1 MARLSFWFRII
12 TASLVAVSM
21 SVILTGCSA
30 VRLGY
35 NNLPDIASWWLDSYI
50 DFSDTQGPQAKAA
63 LQKLQTWHRKEE
75 LPAIAELLVQAQ
87 TLAPQNITPEQACK
101 IWEGAQ
107 VRIESFIQE
116 SSRLAAP
123 VVSQLSAKQFKHL
136 EKEWATRNEDWKKQ
150 WVQGTPDARIKKR
163 VDLAAERFNSFYGDL
178 NLEQRQVL
186 KQQFLQSTWSP
197 EESYQR
203 RLKRQQQQLM
213 ALQAMSS
220 EITKPAMPLPQVEK
234 ALQSLILQSVRPKD
248 AGDLSKQLQLEQ
260 QACQNLAQL
269 HNTMSPAQRLKA
281 QRKLKDYETDVRE
294 LMKI

>member
-1 MARLSFWFRII
+1 
-12 TASLVAVSM
+12 M

-50 DFSDTQGPQAKAA
+50 DFTDTQGPQAKAA

-101 IWEGAQ
+101 IWEAAQ
-107 VRIESFIQE
+107 VRIESFVQE

-123 VVSQLSAKQFKHL
+123 VVSQLSAKQLKHL
-136 EKEWATRNEDWKKQ
+136 EKEWASRNEDWKKQ
-150 WVQGTPDARIKKR
+150 WVQGTPDSRIKKR

-186 KQQFLQSTWSP
+186 KQQFLQSTWAP
-197 EESYQR
+197 EASYQL
-203 RLKRQQQQLM
+203 RLKRQQEQLI

-220 EITKPAMPLPQVEK
+220 EITKPAMPIAQVEK
-234 ALQSLILQSVRPKD
+234 SLQSLILQSVRPKD

>member
-1 MARLSFWFRII
+1 
-12 TASLVAVSM
+12 M

-87 TLAPQNITPEQACK
+87 TLASQNITSEQACK

-123 VVSQLSAKQFKHL
+123 VVSQLSAKQLKHL
-136 EKEWATRNEDWKKQ
+136 EKEWASRNEDWKKQ
-150 WVQGTPDARIKKR
+150 WLQGTPDSRIKKR
-163 VDLAAERFNSFYGDL
+163 LDLAAERFNSFYGDL

-186 KQQFLQSTWSP
+186 KQQFLQSTWTP
-197 EESYQR
+197 EASYQL
-203 RLKRQQQQLM
+203 RLKRQQEQLI

-220 EITKPAMPLPQVEK
+220 EITKPAMPLAQVEK

-248 AGDLSKQLQLEQ
+248 TADLSKQLQLEQ

>member
-1 MARLSFWFRII
+1 
-12 TASLVAVSM
+12 M

-30 VRLGY
+30 FRLGY
-35 NNLPDIASWWLDSYI
+35 NNLPEIASWWLDSYI

-107 VRIESFIQE
+107 VRIESVIQE

-123 VVSQLSAKQFKHL
+123 VVSQLSAKQLKHL
-136 EKEWATRNEDWKKQ
+136 EKEWASRNEDWKKQ
-150 WVQGTPDARIKKR
+150 WVQGTPDSRIKKR

-186 KQQFLQSTWSP
+186 KQQFLQSTCSP
-197 EESYQR
+197 ETGYQL
-203 RLKRQQQQLM
+203 RLKRQQEQLI

-248 AGDLSKQLQLEQ
+248 AAELSKQLQLEQ

>member
-1 MARLSFWFRII
+1 
-12 TASLVAVSM
+12 M

-30 VRLGY
+30 TRLGY
-35 NNLPDIASWWLDSYI
+35 NKLPEIASWWLDSYI
-50 DFSDTQGPQAKAA
+50 DFTDSQGPQAKVA
-63 LQKLQTWHRKEE
+63 LQKLQAWHRKEE

-101 IWEGAQ
+101 VWESAQ
-107 VRIESFIQE
+107 VRIESLIQE

-123 VVSQLSAKQFKHL
+123 VVSQLSAKQLKHL
-136 EKEWATRNEDWKKQ
+136 EKEWASRNEDWKKN
-150 WVQGTPDARIKKR
+150 WLQGTPDTRIKKR

-186 KQQFLQSTWSP
+186 KQQFLQSTWTP
-197 EESYQR
+197 ETSYQL
-203 RLKRQQQQLM
+203 RLKRQQEQLI

-220 EITKPAMPLPQVEK
+220 EITKPAMPLAQVEK
-234 ALQSLILQSVRPKD
+234 TLQALILQSVRPKD

>member
-1 MARLSFWFRII
+1 
-12 TASLVAVSM
+12 M

-75 LPAIAELLVQAQ
+75 LPAIADLLAQAQ

-107 VRIESFIQE
+107 VRIESVIQE

-123 VVSQLSAKQFKHL
+123 VVSQLSAKQLKHL
-136 EKEWATRNEDWKKQ
+136 EKEWASRNEDWKKQ
-150 WVQGTPDARIKKR
+150 WVQGTPDSRIKKR

-197 EESYQR
+197 EASYQR
-203 RLKRQQQQLM
+203 RLKRQQEQLI

-220 EITKPAMPLPQVEK
+220 EITKPAMPIAQVEK

-248 AGDLSKQLQLEQ
+248 AGELSKQLQLEQ

>member
-1 MARLSFWFRII
+1 MAKLSFWFRII

-107 VRIESFIQE
+107 VRVESFIQE

-123 VVSQLSAKQFKHL
+123 VVSQLSAKQLKHL
-136 EKEWATRNEDWKKQ
+136 EKEWASRNEDWKKQ
-150 WVQGTPDARIKKR
+150 WVQGTPDSRIKKR
-163 VDLAAERFNSFYGDL
+163 LDLAAERFNSFYGDL

-197 EESYQR
+197 EASYQR
-203 RLKRQQQQLM
+203 RLKRQQEQLI

-220 EITKPAMPLPQVEK
+220 EITKPAMPLAQVEK

>member
-1 MARLSFWFRII
+1 
-12 TASLVAVSM
+12 M

-35 NNLPDIASWWLDSYI
+35 NKLPEIASWWLDSYI

-75 LPAIAELLVQAQ
+75 LPAIAELLLQAQ

-101 IWEGAQ
+101 VWEGAQ

-123 VVSQLSAKQFKHL
+123 VVSQLSAKQLKHL
-136 EKEWATRNEDWKKQ
+136 EKEWASRNEDWKKQ
-150 WVQGTPDARIKKR
+150 WLQGTPDSRIKKR

-186 KQQFLQSTWSP
+186 KQQFLQSTWTP
-197 EESYQR
+197 EASYQL
-203 RLKRQQQQLM
+203 RLKRQQEQLI

-220 EITKPAMPLPQVEK
+220 EITKPAMPIAQVEK
-234 ALQSLILQSVRPKD
+234 SLQSLILQSVRPKD

>member
-1 MARLSFWFRII
+1 MAKLSFWFRII

-123 VVSQLSAKQFKHL
+123 VVSQLSAKQLKHL

-203 RLKRQQQQLM
+203 RLKRQQEQLM

>member
-1 MARLSFWFRII
+1 MAKFSFWSRII
-12 TASLVAVSM
+12 TASVVAVSM
-21 SVILTGCSA
+21 SLILTGCSA

-35 NNLPDIASWWLDSYI
+35 NKLPEIASWWLDSYI
-50 DFSDTQGPQAKAA
+50 DFSDAQGPQAKAA
-63 LQKLQTWHRKEE
+63 LHKLQAWHRKEE
-75 LPAIAELLVQAQ
+75 LPAIAELLLQAQ
-87 TLAPQNITPEQACK
+87 ILAPQNITPEQACMV
-101 IWEGAQ
+101 WEGAQ

-123 VVSQLSAKQFKHL
+123 VVSQLSATQFNHL
-136 EKEWATRNEDWKKQ
+136 EKEWASRNEDWKKK
-150 WVQGTPDARIKKR
+150 WLQGTPDTRLKKR
-163 VDLAAERFNSFYGDL
+163 VDMAAERFNSFYGDL
-178 NLEQRQVL
+178 NTEQRQLL
-186 KQQFLQSTWSP
+186 KEQFLKSAWTP
-197 EESYQR
+197 EWGYQQ
-203 RLKRQQQQLM
+203 RLKRQQDQLT
-213 ALQAMSS
+213 ALKAMSS
-220 EITKPAMPLPQVEK
+220 EINKPAMPLPQVEK

>member
-1 MARLSFWFRII
+1 
-12 TASLVAVSM
+12 M

-30 VRLGY
+30 IRLGY
-35 NNLPDIASWWLDSYI
+35 NKLPEIASWWLDSYI
-50 DFSDTQGPQAKAA
+50 DFTDSQGPQAKVA
-63 LQKLQTWHRKEE
+63 LQKLQAWHRKEE

-101 IWEGAQ
+101 VWESAQ
-107 VRIESFIQE
+107 VRIESLIQE

-123 VVSQLSAKQFKHL
+123 VVSQLSAKQLKHL
-136 EKEWATRNEDWKKQ
+136 EKEWASRNEDWKKN
-150 WVQGTPDARIKKR
+150 WLQGTPDTRIKKR

-178 NLEQRQVL
+178 TLEQRQVL
-186 KQQFLQSTWSP
+186 KQQFLQSTWNP
-197 EESYQR
+197 ETSYQL
-203 RLKRQQQQLM
+203 RLKRQQEQLI
-213 ALQAMSS
+213 ALQAMSA

-234 ALQSLILQSVRPKD
+234 ALQVLILQSVRPKD
-248 AGDLSKQLQLEQ
+248 AADLSRQLQLEQ

>member
-1 MARLSFWFRII
+1 
-12 TASLVAVSM
+12 M

-123 VVSQLSAKQFKHL
+123 VVSQLSAKQLKHL

-203 RLKRQQQQLM
+203 RLKRQQEQLM
-213 ALQAMSS
+213 ALQSMSS

>member
-1 MARLSFWFRII
+1 MAKLSFWFRII

-87 TLAPQNITPEQACK
+87 TLASQNITSEQACK

-123 VVSQLSAKQFKHL
+123 VVSQLSAKQLKHL
-136 EKEWATRNEDWKKQ
+136 EKEWASRNEDWKKQ
-150 WVQGTPDARIKKR
+150 WLQGTPDSRIKKR

-186 KQQFLQSTWSP
+186 KQQFLQSTWTP
-197 EESYQR
+197 EESYQL
-203 RLKRQQQQLM
+203 RLKRQQEQLI

-220 EITKPAMPLPQVEK
+220 EITKPAMPLAQVEK
-234 ALQSLILQSVRPKD
+234 TLQALILQSVRPKD

>member
-1 MARLSFWFRII
+1 
-12 TASLVAVSM
+12 M

-123 VVSQLSAKQFKHL
+123 VVSQLSAKQLKHL

-150 WVQGTPDARIKKR
+150 WVQGTPDSRIKKR

-197 EESYQR
+197 EASYQR
-203 RLKRQQQQLM
+203 RLKRQQEQLI

-220 EITKPAMPLPQVEK
+220 EITKPAMPLAQVEK
-234 ALQSLILQSVRPKD
+234 SLQSLILQSVRPKD

-281 QRKLKDYETDVRE
+281 QRKLKDYETDMRE

>member
-1 MARLSFWFRII
+1 MAKLSFWFRII

-107 VRIESFIQE
+107 VRVESFIQE

-123 VVSQLSAKQFKHL
+123 VVSQLSAKQLKHL
-136 EKEWATRNEDWKKQ
+136 EKEWASRNEDWKKQ
-150 WVQGTPDARIKKR
+150 WVQGTPDSRIKKR

-197 EESYQR
+197 EASYQR
-203 RLKRQQQQLM
+203 RLKRQQEQLI

-220 EITKPAMPLPQVEK
+220 EITKPAMPLAQVEK
-234 ALQSLILQSVRPKD
+234 SLQSLILQSVRPKD
-248 AGDLSKQLQLEQ
+248 TGDLSKQLQLEQ
-260 QACQNLAQL
+260 QACQNLAQI

>member
-1 MARLSFWFRII
+1 M
-12 TASLVAVSM
+12 SL
-21 SVILTGCSA
+21 ILTGCSA

-35 NNLPDIASWWLDSYI
+35 NKLPEIASWWLDGYI
-50 DFSDTQGPQAKAA
+50 DFSDTQGPQAKVA
-63 LQKLQTWHRKEE
+63 LQKLQAWHRKEE

-123 VVSQLSAKQFKHL
+123 VVSQLSAKQLKHL
-136 EKEWATRNEDWKKQ
+136 EKEWASRNEDWKKQ
-150 WVQGTPDARIKKR
+150 WLQGTPDSRIKKR

-186 KQQFLQSTWSP
+186 KQQFLQSTWTP
-197 EESYQR
+197 EASYQL
-203 RLKRQQQQLM
+203 RLKRQQEQLI

-220 EITKPAMPLPQVEK
+220 EITKPAMPLAQVEK
-234 ALQSLILQSVRPKD
+234 TLQALILQSVRPKD

-260 QACQNLAQL
+260 QACQNLAQF

>member
-1 MARLSFWFRII
+1 MAKFSFWSRII
-12 TASLVAVSM
+12 TGSVVAVSM

-30 VRLGY
+30 IRLGY
-35 NNLPDIASWWLDSYI
+35 NKLPEIASWWLDSYI
-50 DFSDTQGPQAKAA
+50 DYTDSQGPQAKVA
-63 LQKLQTWHRKEE
+63 LQKLQAWHRKEE

-101 IWEGAQ
+101 VWESAQ
-107 VRIESFIQE
+107 VRIESLIQE

-123 VVSQLSAKQFKHL
+123 VVSQLSAKQLKHL
-136 EKEWATRNEDWKKQ
+136 EKEWASRNEDWKKN
-150 WVQGTPDARIKKR
+150 WLQGTPDTRIKKR

-186 KQQFLQSTWSP
+186 KQQFLQSTWTP
-197 EESYQR
+197 EASYQL
-203 RLKRQQQQLM
+203 RLKRQQEQLI

-220 EITKPAMPLPQVEK
+220 EITKPAMPLAQVEK
-234 ALQSLILQSVRPKD
+234 TLQALILQSVRPKD

>member
-1 MARLSFWFRII
+1 MAKLSFWFRII

-35 NNLPDIASWWLDSYI
+35 NKLPEIASWWLDSYI

-101 IWEGAQ
+101 VWEGAQ

-123 VVSQLSAKQFKHL
+123 VVSQLSAKQLKHL
-136 EKEWATRNEDWKKQ
+136 EKEWASRNEDWKKQ
-150 WVQGTPDARIKKR
+150 WLQGTPDSRIKKR

-186 KQQFLQSTWSP
+186 KQQFLQSTWTP
-197 EESYQR
+197 EASYQL
-203 RLKRQQQQLM
+203 RLKRQQEQLI

-220 EITKPAMPLPQVEK
+220 EIAKPAMPIAQVEK
-234 ALQSLILQSVRPKD
+234 TLQSLILQSVRPKD
-248 AGDLSKQLQLEQ
+248 AADLSKQLQLEQ

>member
-1 MARLSFWFRII
+1 
-12 TASLVAVSM
+12 M

-50 DFSDTQGPQAKAA
+50 DFTDTQGSQAKVA

-101 IWEGAQ
+101 IWEAAQ
-107 VRIESFIQE
+107 VRIESFVQE

-123 VVSQLSAKQFKHL
+123 LVSQLSAKQLKHL

-150 WVQGTPDARIKKR
+150 WVQGTPDSRIKKR

-197 EESYQR
+197 EASYQR
-203 RLKRQQQQLM
+203 RLKRQQEQLI

-269 HNTMSPAQRLKA
+269 HNTMTPAQRLKA

>member
-1 MARLSFWFRII
+1 
-12 TASLVAVSM
+12 M

-50 DFSDTQGPQAKAA
+50 DFTDTQGPQAKAA

-101 IWEGAQ
+101 IWEAAQ
-107 VRIESFIQE
+107 VRIESFVQE

-123 VVSQLSAKQFKHL
+123 VVSQLSAKQLKHL

-150 WVQGTPDARIKKR
+150 WVQGTPDSRIKKR

-197 EESYQR
+197 EASYQR
-203 RLKRQQQQLM
+203 RLKRQQEQLI

-234 ALQSLILQSVRPKD
+234 SLQSLILQSVRPKD

>member
-1 MARLSFWFRII
+1 
-12 TASLVAVSM
+12 M

-75 LPAIAELLVQAQ
+75 LPAIADLLVQAQ

-107 VRIESFIQE
+107 VRVESFIQE

-136 EKEWATRNEDWKKQ
+136 EKEWASRNEDWKKQ
-150 WVQGTPDARIKKR
+150 WVQGTPDSRIKKR

-197 EESYQR
+197 EASYQR
-203 RLKRQQQQLM
+203 RLKRQQEQLI

-248 AGDLSKQLQLEQ
+248 AGELSKQLQLEQ

-294 LMKI
+294 LMKL

>member
-1 MARLSFWFRII
+1 MC
-12 TASLVAVSM
+12 
-21 SVILTGCSA
+21 VILTGCSA
-30 VRLGY
+30 IRLGY
-35 NNLPDIASWWLDSYI
+35 NKLPEIASWWLDSYI
-50 DFSDTQGPQAKAA
+50 DFTDSQGPQAKVA

-101 IWEGAQ
+101 VWEGAQ

-123 VVSQLSAKQFKHL
+123 VVSQLSAKQLKHL
-136 EKEWATRNEDWKKQ
+136 EKEWASRNEDWKKQ
-150 WVQGTPDARIKKR
+150 WLQGTPDSRIKKR

-197 EESYQR
+197 EASYQR
-203 RLKRQQQQLM
+203 RLKRQQEQLI

-220 EITKPAMPLPQVEK
+220 EITKPAMPLPLVEK

-248 AGDLSKQLQLEQ
+248 TVDLSKQLQLEQ

>member
-1 MARLSFWFRII
+1 
-12 TASLVAVSM
+12 M

-30 VRLGY
+30 IRLGY
-35 NNLPDIASWWLDSYI
+35 NKLPEIASWWLDSYI
-50 DFSDTQGPQAKAA
+50 DFTDSQGPQAKVA

-101 IWEGAQ
+101 VWESAQ
-107 VRIESFIQE
+107 VRIESLIQE

-123 VVSQLSAKQFKHL
+123 VVSQLSAKQLKHL
-136 EKEWATRNEDWKKQ
+136 EKEWASRNEDWKKN
-150 WVQGTPDARIKKR
+150 WLQGTPDTRVKKR

-178 NLEQRQVL
+178 NAEQRQLL
-186 KQQFLQSTWSP
+186 KQQFLQSAWTP
-197 EESYQR
+197 EASYQL
-203 RLKRQQQQLM
+203 RLKRQQEQLL
-213 ALQAMSS
+213 ALQSMSS
-220 EITKPAMPLPQVEK
+220 EITKPAMPLAQLEK
-234 ALQSLILQSVRPKD
+234 TLQALILQSVRPKD

>member
-1 MARLSFWFRII
+1 
-12 TASLVAVSM
+12 
-21 SVILTGCSA
+21 LTGCSA

-50 DFSDTQGPQAKAA
+50 DFTDTQGPQAKVA

-101 IWEGAQ
+101 IWEAAQ
-107 VRIESFIQE
+107 VRIESFVQE

-123 VVSQLSAKQFKHL
+123 VVSQLSAKQLKHL

-150 WVQGTPDARIKKR
+150 WVQGTPDSRIKKR

-197 EESYQR
+197 EASYQR
-203 RLKRQQQQLM
+203 RLKRQQEQLI

-220 EITKPAMPLPQVEK
+220 EITKPAMPLAQVEK
-234 ALQSLILQSVRPKD
+234 SLQYLILQSVRPKD

-269 HNTMSPAQRLKA
+269 HNTMTPAQRLKA

>member
-1 MARLSFWFRII
+1 
-12 TASLVAVSM
+12 M

-123 VVSQLSAKQFKHL
+123 VVSQFSAKQLKHL

-203 RLKRQQQQLM
+203 RLKRQQEQLM
-213 ALQAMSS
+213 ALQSMSS

-234 ALQSLILQSVRPKD
+234 ALQALILQSVRPKD

>member
-1 MARLSFWFRII
+1 MAKLSFWFRII

-107 VRIESFIQE
+107 VRIESVIQE

-123 VVSQLSAKQFKHL
+123 VVSQLSAKQLKHL
-136 EKEWATRNEDWKKQ
+136 EKEWASRNEDWKKQ
-150 WVQGTPDARIKKR
+150 WVQGTPDSRIKKR

-186 KQQFLQSTWSP
+186 KQQFLQSTWTP
-197 EESYQR
+197 EASYQR
-203 RLKRQQQQLM
+203 RLKRQQEQLI

-248 AGDLSKQLQLEQ
+248 AGELSKQLQLEQ

>member
-1 MARLSFWFRII
+1 MAKLSFWFRII

-50 DFSDTQGPQAKAA
+50 DFTDTQGPQAKAA

-107 VRIESFIQE
+107 VRIESVIQE

-123 VVSQLSAKQFKHL
+123 VVSQLSAKQLKHL
-136 EKEWATRNEDWKKQ
+136 EKEWASRNEDWKKQ
-150 WVQGTPDARIKKR
+150 WVQGTPDSRIKKR

-197 EESYQR
+197 EASYQR
-203 RLKRQQQQLM
+203 RLKRQQEQLI

-248 AGDLSKQLQLEQ
+248 AGELSKQLQLEQ

>member
-1 MARLSFWFRII
+1 
-12 TASLVAVSM
+12 M
-21 SVILTGCSA
+21 SVIFTGCSA

-35 NNLPDIASWWLDSYI
+35 NKLPEIGSWWLDSYI
-50 DFSDTQGPQAKAA
+50 DFSDTQGPQAKLA
-63 LQKLQTWHRKEE
+63 LQKLQAWHRKEE

-107 VRIESFIQE
+107 VRIESLIQE

-123 VVSQLSAKQFKHL
+123 VVSQLSAKQLKHL

-150 WVQGTPDARIKKR
+150 WVQGTPDSRIKKR

-197 EESYQR
+197 EASYQR
-203 RLKRQQQQLM
+203 RLKRQQEQLI

-248 AGDLSKQLQLEQ
+248 TGDLSKQLQLEQ

>member
-1 MARLSFWFRII
+1 MAKFSFWSRII
-12 TASLVAVSM
+12 TASVVAVSM

-30 VRLGY
+30 TRLGY
-35 NNLPDIASWWLDSYI
+35 NKLPEIASWWLDSYI
-50 DFSDTQGPQAKAA
+50 DFTDSQGPQAKMA

-87 TLAPQNITPEQACK
+87 NLAPQNITPEQACK
-101 IWEGAQ
+101 VWESAQ
-107 VRIESFIQE
+107 VRIESLIQE

-123 VVSQLSAKQFKHL
+123 VVSQLSAKQLKHL
-136 EKEWATRNEDWKKQ
+136 EKEWASRNEDWKKN
-150 WVQGTPDARIKKR
+150 WLQGTPDTRVKKR

-178 NLEQRQVL
+178 NAEQRQLL
-186 KQQFLQSTWSP
+186 KQQFLQSAWTP
-197 EESYQR
+197 EWGYQQR
-203 RLKRQQQQLM
+203 VKRQQEQLT

-220 EITKPAMPLPQVEK
+220 EITKPAMPLAQVEK
-234 ALQSLILQSVRPKD
+234 ALEALMLHSVRPRD
-248 AGDLSKQLQLEQ
+248 TSDLSKQLLLEQ

>member
-1 MARLSFWFRII
+1 MAKLSFWFRII

-50 DFSDTQGPQAKAA
+50 DFTDTQGPQAKAA

-107 VRIESFIQE
+107 VRIESLIQE

-123 VVSQLSAKQFKHL
+123 VVSQLSAKQLKHL
-136 EKEWATRNEDWKKQ
+136 EKEWASRNEDWKKQ
-150 WVQGTPDARIKKR
+150 WLQGTPDSRIKKR
-163 VDLAAERFNSFYGDL
+163 LDLAAERFNSFYGDL

-186 KQQFLQSTWSP
+186 KQQFLQSTWTP
-197 EESYQR
+197 EASYQL
-203 RLKRQQQQLM
+203 RLKRQQEQLI

-220 EITKPAMPLPQVEK
+220 EITKPAMPLAQVEK

-248 AGDLSKQLQLEQ
+248 TADLSKQLQLEQ

-269 HNTMSPAQRLKA
+269 HNTMSPAQRFKA

-294 LMKI
+294 LMKL

>member
-1 MARLSFWFRII
+1 MAKLSFWFRII

-75 LPAIAELLVQAQ
+75 LPAIADLLAQAQ

-107 VRIESFIQE
+107 VRVESFIQE

-136 EKEWATRNEDWKKQ
+136 EKEWASRNEDWKKQ
-150 WVQGTPDARIKKR
+150 WIQGTPDSRIKKR

-186 KQQFLQSTWSP
+186 KQQFLQSTWTP
-197 EESYQR
+197 EASYQR
-203 RLKRQQQQLM
+203 RLKRQQEQLI

>member
-1 MARLSFWFRII
+1 MAKLSFWFRII
-12 TASLVAVSM
+12 TASVVAVSM

-30 VRLGY
+30 VKLGY
-35 NNLPDIASWWLDSYI
+35 NKLPEIASWWLDSYI

-107 VRIESFIQE
+107 VRIESLIQE

-136 EKEWATRNEDWKKQ
+136 EKEWASRNEDWKKQ
-150 WVQGTPDARIKKR
+150 WLQGTPDSRIKKR

-186 KQQFLQSTWSP
+186 KQQFLQSTWTP
-197 EESYQR
+197 EASYQL
-203 RLKRQQQQLM
+203 RLKRQQEQLT

-220 EITKPAMPLPQVEK
+220 EITKPAMPIAQVEK
-234 ALQSLILQSVRPKD
+234 SLQSLILQSVRPKD

>member
-1 MARLSFWFRII
+1 MAKLSFWFRII

-107 VRIESFIQE
+107 VRVESFIQE

-123 VVSQLSAKQFKHL
+123 VVSQLSAKQLKHL

-150 WVQGTPDARIKKR
+150 WVQGTPDSRIKKR

-197 EESYQR
+197 EASYQR
-203 RLKRQQQQLM
+203 RLKRQQEQLM

-269 HNTMSPAQRLKA
+269 HNTMTPAQRLKA

>member
-1 MARLSFWFRII
+1 MAKLSFWFRII

-50 DFSDTQGPQAKAA
+50 DFTDTQGPQAKAA

-87 TLAPQNITPEQACK
+87 ILAPQNITPEQACK

-107 VRIESFIQE
+107 VRIESLIQE

-123 VVSQLSAKQFKHL
+123 VVSQLSAKQLKHL

-150 WVQGTPDARIKKR
+150 WVQGTPDSRIKKR

-197 EESYQR
+197 EASYQR
-203 RLKRQQQQLM
+203 RLKRQQEQLM